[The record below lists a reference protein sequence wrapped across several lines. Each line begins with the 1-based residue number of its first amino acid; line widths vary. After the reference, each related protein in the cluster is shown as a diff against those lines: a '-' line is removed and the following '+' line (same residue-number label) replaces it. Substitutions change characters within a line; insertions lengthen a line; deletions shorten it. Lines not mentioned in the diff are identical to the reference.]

1 MKYQRGVSLNG
12 LMIGGVIFALVALLA
27 MKTAPEYMEYG
38 TAVKAIKATATD
50 PSLKDASVAQV
61 RTAFSKR
68 ADIDNIKSVD
78 PKELDITKEG
88 GELVI
93 SFSYQRKVPL
103 FYNVSLLL
111 DFEGASNK

>member
-12 LMIGGVIFALVALLA
+12 LMFGGVLIAVVALLA
-27 MKTAPEYMEYG
+27 MKTVPEYMEFG
-38 TAVKAIKATATD
+38 TIVKAAKATAGD
-50 PSLKDASVAQV
+50 PGLKDASVQQV
-61 RTAFSKR
+61 RNAFSKR
-68 ADIDNIKSVD
+68 AEIDNIRAVD

-93 SFSYQRKVPL
+93 SFAYERKIPL

-111 DFEGASNK
+111 NFEGASNK